1 MSMKGID
8 ISSWQ
13 GGINLAN
20 VPADFVIIKATQ
32 GTWMVDSTCD
42 GFYQQCK
49 ATGKKRGVYHY
60 AEGGDPIAEADFF
73 VNNCLGYVGDAILVL
88 DWEGIDNPT
97 FGSGRDKAWCKQW
110 LDRVYE
116 RTGVKPLLYFSAS
129 YYNWFEG
136 IGDYGFWVAQYADMN
151 PTGYQD
157 TPWNEGA
164 YDCAIRQYSSRGD
177 LPGYNGDLDLD
188 KAYMDGHAW
197 DLYANPSCNKS
208 PSDVN
213 VEAKTT
219 KSVDT
224 LAHEVL
230 DGKWGNDKDRVDRL
244 TKAGYDYDAVQARVN
259 ELCNAGKTDSVYYT
273 VKAGDTLGEIAAK
286 YGTDYQTLAK
296 ANDISNP
303 DLIYPG
309 QRIRIV

>member
-1 MSMKGID
+1 MSLKGID

-13 GGINLAN
+13 SGINLVN

-32 GTWMVDSTCD
+32 GTWMVDETCD

-73 VNNCLGYVGDAILVL
+73 VNNCLGYVGDAIFVL
-88 DWEGIDNPT
+88 DWERTDNPT

-116 RTGVKPLLYFSAS
+116 RTGTKPLLYFSAS
-129 YYNWFEG
+129 CYDWFSG
-136 IGDYGFWVAQYADMN
+136 IGDYGFWVAQYADMD

-157 TPWNEGA
+157 IPWNEGA

-188 KAYMDGHAW
+188 KAYMTLEAW
-197 DLYANPSCNKS
+197 DLYANPSGKKNTLDANVKPKS
-208 PSDVN
+208 DTS
-213 VEAKTT
+213 
-219 KSVDT
+219 KSIDT
-224 LAHEVL
+224 LAKEVL
-230 DGKWGNDKDRVDRL
+230 EGKWGNDQDRVDKL
-244 TKAGYDYDAVQARVN
+244 TKAGYDYNAVQAKVN
-259 ELCNAGKTDSVYYT
+259 ELCGVKNEVYYT
-273 VKAGDTLGEIAAK
+273 VKSGDTLGEIAAK

-303 DLIYPG
+303 DLIFPG